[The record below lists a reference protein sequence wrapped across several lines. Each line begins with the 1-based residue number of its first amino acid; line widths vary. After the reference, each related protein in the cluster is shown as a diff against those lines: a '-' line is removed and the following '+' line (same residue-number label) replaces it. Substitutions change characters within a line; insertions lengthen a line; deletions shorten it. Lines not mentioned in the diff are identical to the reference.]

1 MKGMN
6 TMAENGNTQIALD
19 RILKAELK
27 DINKDM
33 LDSLFGG
40 YHDRATNKFVEP
52 PFKPYEKIR
61 LTKDM
66 YPYVSTPIISTLG
79 MLFFNRYVLENPGI
93 IQHLGYWN
101 TPITTKT
108 IKKLATLINNLFVL
122 DKITAEQLGGFIDRR
137 DMLGGWTSISLAQ
150 SVTAGLIQTMPD
162 VDKRKKELFAQ
173 NKDKLSSNNPVERL
187 MTSNGI
193 EKDLIGM
200 VTHKLEQ
207 DPGWDMY
214 ASGVNDI
221 NNNYKNINIMRGA
234 VYNELTKNF
243 DVVESSLMNGITK
256 YDIPASSNTVVAGAY
271 PSAVGTAEAGA
282 MSKVLLAVLQYIE
295 IDTNPDSDCGTKAT
309 IPFTITQSNKQHILY
324 RNIIADGKSL
334 MTDITNIDQ
343 FVGKTVRV
351 YSPQC
356 CLNNKICAKCAGK
369 VFSNL
374 GVSKAG
380 LLTTEVTMKLLNI
393 KLQSKHN
400 LSQNAG
406 YIDKKTIFVH
416 DSDLFKLEDGYVVN
430 KAKMKLFVPKLLESQ
445 SVFEVEASSVYCMG
459 IMPTKFYDKEGNE
472 VLSTLMTIP
481 SLMHFNVYSEIQETP
496 DEYILTYEPN
506 SKIVDIAVRKSVA
519 NVEYFINQIYLLNK
533 QPIIPY
539 HLLTELMFRCMDI
552 NEIDLNGPTIT
563 FEFLA
568 RRLCRTES
576 GDDTFAKVYGR
587 NPNVDPHSYKK
598 FWYREAVQ
606 NEGVLQGIIFQDVS
620 KSLNVGLA
628 ATLNGKKTIESPLE
642 KVIKA

>member
-1 MKGMN
+1 MI
-6 TMAENGNTQIALD
+6 TMAENGNVQIALD

-33 LDSLFGG
+33 LESLFAS
-40 YHDRATNKFVEP
+40 YHDRESNQFKEA

-61 LTKDM
+61 LTKDL
-66 YPYVSTPIISTLG
+66 YPYVKEPTVTTLG
-79 MLFFNRYVLENPGI
+79 LLFFNRYVLENPNI
-93 IQHLGYWN
+93 IQHVGYWN

-108 IKKLATLINNLFVL
+108 IKKLATLINNLFIL
-122 DKITAEQLGGFIDRR
+122 DKITAEQLGEFIDRR
-137 DMLGGWTSISLAQ
+137 DMLGGWSSVSMAQ
-150 SVTAGLIQTMPD
+150 SITAGLIQTMPD

-173 NKDKLSSNNPVERL
+173 NKDKLASNNPVERL
-187 MTSNGI
+187 MTSNDI

-200 VTHKLEQ
+200 VTKKLEQ
-207 DPGWDMY
+207 DQGWDMY
-214 ASGVNDI
+214 ASGVNDVK
-221 NNNYKNINIMRGA
+221 NNYKTINIMRGA

-256 YDIPASSNTVVAGAY
+256 HDITASANTVVAGAY
-271 PSAVGTAEAGA
+271 PSAIGTAEAGA
-282 MSKVLLAVLQYIE
+282 MSKILLAVLQSVE
-295 IDTNPDSDCGTKAT
+295 IDNNPNSDCGTKAT
-309 IPFTITQSNKQHILY
+309 IPFTITGSNKQHILY
-324 RNIIADGKSL
+324 RNIIVDGKSL

-369 VFSNL
+369 VFTNL

-416 DSDLFKLEDGYVVN
+416 DTNLFTLEEGYVVN
-430 KAKMKLFVPKLLESQ
+430 KAKMKLFIPKLLESQ

-459 IMPTKFYDKEGNE
+459 IIPTKFYDKDGKEI
-472 VLSTLMTIP
+472 LSTLMTIP
-481 SLMHFNVYSEIQETP
+481 SLMHFNVFSEIQETP

-506 SKIVDIAVRKSVA
+506 SRVVGVAVRKSVA
-519 NVEYFINQIYLLNK
+519 NVEYFINQIYLNNK

-539 HLLTELMFRCMDI
+539 PLLTELMFRCMDM

-576 GDDTFAKVYGR
+576 GDDTFAKIYGK
-587 NPNVDPHSYKK
+587 NPNVDPHSYRK

-628 ATLNGKKTIESPLE
+628 ATLNGKKTLESPLE

>member
-1 MKGMN
+1 
-6 TMAENGNTQIALD
+6 MAENGNTQIALD

-66 YPYVSTPIISTLG
+66 YPYVNQPIISTLG

-282 MSKVLLAVLQYIE
+282 MSKVLLAVLQSIE

>member
-1 MKGMN
+1 
-6 TMAENGNTQIALD
+6 MAENGNTQIALD
-19 RILKAELK
+19 RILKAELQ

-40 YHDRATNKFVEP
+40 YHDRTTNKFVDP
-52 PFKPYEKIR
+52 PFKPYEKIK
-61 LTKDM
+61 LTKDI
-66 YPYVSTPIISTLG
+66 YPYVKEQTISTLG
-79 MLFFNRYVLENPGI
+79 ILFFNRYVLENSGI

-122 DKITAEQLGGFIDRR
+122 DKITAEQLGEFIDRR
-137 DMLGGWTSISLAQ
+137 DMLGGWTSVSLAQ

-173 NKDKLSSNNPVERL
+173 NRDKLTSNNPVERL

-207 DPGWDMY
+207 DDGWDMY

-282 MSKVLLAVLQYIE
+282 MSKVLLAVLQSVE
-295 IDTNPDSDCGTKAT
+295 LDSKPDSDCGTKAT
-309 IPFTITQSNKQHILY
+309 IPFTITNSNKQHILY

-459 IMPTKFYDKEGNE
+459 IMPAKFYDKDGN
-472 VLSTLMTIP
+472 VALSTLMTIP

>member
-1 MKGMN
+1 
-6 TMAENGNTQIALD
+6 MAENGNTQIALD
-19 RILKAELK
+19 RILKAELQ

-40 YHDRATNKFVEP
+40 YHDRATNKFVDP
-52 PFKPYEKIR
+52 PFKPYEKIK
-61 LTKDM
+61 LTKDI
-66 YPYVSTPIISTLG
+66 YPYVKEQTISTLG
-79 MLFFNRYVLENPGI
+79 ILFFNRYVLENSGI

-122 DKITAEQLGGFIDRR
+122 DKITAEQLGEFIDRR
-137 DMLGGWTSISLAQ
+137 DMLGGWTSVSLAQ

-173 NKDKLSSNNPVERL
+173 NKDKLTSNNPVERL

-207 DPGWDMY
+207 DDGWDMY

-282 MSKVLLAVLQYIE
+282 MSKVLLAVLQSVE
-295 IDTNPDSDCGTKAT
+295 LDSKPDSDCGTKAT
-309 IPFTITQSNKQHILY
+309 IPFTITNSNKQHILY

-343 FVGKTVRV
+343 FIGKTVRV

-459 IMPTKFYDKEGNE
+459 IMPAKFYDKDGN
-472 VLSTLMTIP
+472 VALSTLMTIP

>member
-1 MKGMN
+1 
-6 TMAENGNTQIALD
+6 MAENGNTQIALD
-19 RILKAELK
+19 RILKAELQ

-40 YHDRATNKFVEP
+40 YHDRATNKFVDP
-52 PFKPYEKIR
+52 PFKPYEKIK
-61 LTKDM
+61 LTKDI
-66 YPYVSTPIISTLG
+66 YPYVKEQTISTLG
-79 MLFFNRYVLENPGI
+79 ILFFNRYVLENSGI

-122 DKITAEQLGGFIDRR
+122 DKITAEQLGEFIDRR
-137 DMLGGWTSISLAQ
+137 DMLGGWTSVSLAQ

-173 NKDKLSSNNPVERL
+173 NRDKLTSNNPVERL

-207 DPGWDMY
+207 DDGWDMY

-282 MSKVLLAVLQYIE
+282 MSKVLLAVLQSVE
-295 IDTNPDSDCGTKAT
+295 LDSKPDSDCGTKAT
-309 IPFTITQSNKQHILY
+309 IPFTITNSNKQHILY

-459 IMPTKFYDKEGNE
+459 IMPAKFYDKDGN
-472 VLSTLMTIP
+472 VALSTLMTIP

>member
-1 MKGMN
+1 
-6 TMAENGNTQIALD
+6 MAENGNTQIALD

-66 YPYVSTPIISTLG
+66 YPYVNQPIISTLG

-93 IQHLGYWN
+93 IQHIGYWN

-162 VDKRKKELFAQ
+162 VNKRKKELFAQ

-200 VTHKLEQ
+200 VTHNLEQ

-214 ASGVNDI
+214 ASGVSDI

-282 MSKVLLAVLQYIE
+282 MSKVLLAVLQSVE
-295 IDTNPDSDCGTKAT
+295 VDTNPDSDCGTKST

-380 LLTTEVTMKLLNI
+380 LLTTEVTMKLLNL
-393 KLQSKHN
+393 KLKSKHN

>member
-1 MKGMN
+1 
-6 TMAENGNTQIALD
+6 MAENGNTQIALD

-66 YPYVSTPIISTLG
+66 YPYVNQPIISTLG

-93 IQHLGYWN
+93 IQHIGYWN

-162 VDKRKKELFAQ
+162 VNKRKKELFAQ

-200 VTHKLEQ
+200 VTHNLEQ

-282 MSKVLLAVLQYIE
+282 MSKVLLAVLQSVE

>member
-1 MKGMN
+1 
-6 TMAENGNTQIALD
+6 MAENGNTQIALD
-19 RILKAELK
+19 RILKAELQ

-40 YHDRATNKFVEP
+40 YHDRATNKFVDP
-52 PFKPYEKIR
+52 PFKPYEKIK
-61 LTKDM
+61 LTKDI
-66 YPYVSTPIISTLG
+66 YPYVKEQTISTLG
-79 MLFFNRYVLENPGI
+79 ILFFNRYVLENSGI

-122 DKITAEQLGGFIDRR
+122 DKITAEQLGEFIDRR
-137 DMLGGWTSISLAQ
+137 DMLGGWTSVSLAQ

-173 NKDKLSSNNPVERL
+173 NKDKLTSNNPVERL
-187 MTSNGI
+187 MTCNGI

-207 DPGWDMY
+207 DEGWDMY

-282 MSKVLLAVLQYIE
+282 MSKVLLAVLQSVE
-295 IDTNPDSDCGTKAT
+295 LDSKPDSDCGTKAT
-309 IPFTITQSNKQHILY
+309 IPFTITNSNKQHILY

-459 IMPTKFYDKEGNE
+459 IMPAKFYDKDGN
-472 VLSTLMTIP
+472 VALSTLMTIP

>member
-1 MKGMN
+1 
-6 TMAENGNTQIALD
+6 MAENGNTQIALD
-19 RILKAELK
+19 RILKAELQ

-40 YHDRATNKFVEP
+40 YHDRATNKFVDP
-52 PFKPYEKIR
+52 PFKPYEKIK
-61 LTKDM
+61 LTKDI
-66 YPYVSTPIISTLG
+66 YPYVKEQTISTLG
-79 MLFFNRYVLENPGI
+79 ILFFNRYVLENSGI

-122 DKITAEQLGGFIDRR
+122 DKITAEQLGEFIDRR
-137 DMLGGWTSISLAQ
+137 DMLGGWTSVSLAQ

-173 NKDKLSSNNPVERL
+173 NKDKLTSNNPVERL

-207 DPGWDMY
+207 DEGWDMY

-282 MSKVLLAVLQYIE
+282 MSKVLLAVLQSVE
-295 IDTNPDSDCGTKAT
+295 LDSKPDSDCGTKAT
-309 IPFTITQSNKQHILY
+309 IPFTITNSNKQHILY

-459 IMPTKFYDKEGNE
+459 IMPAKFYDKDGN
-472 VLSTLMTIP
+472 VALSTLMTIP

>member
-1 MKGMN
+1 
-6 TMAENGNTQIALD
+6 MAENGNTQIALD
-19 RILKAELK
+19 RILKAELQ

-40 YHDRATNKFVEP
+40 YHDRATNKFVDP
-52 PFKPYEKIR
+52 PFKPYEKIK
-61 LTKDM
+61 LTKDI
-66 YPYVSTPIISTLG
+66 YPYVKEQTISTLG
-79 MLFFNRYVLENPGI
+79 ILFFNRYVLENSGI

-101 TPITTKT
+101 IPITTKT

-122 DKITAEQLGGFIDRR
+122 DKITAEQLGEFIDRR
-137 DMLGGWTSISLAQ
+137 DMLGGWTSVSLAQ

-173 NKDKLSSNNPVERL
+173 NKDKLTSNNPVERL

-207 DPGWDMY
+207 DEGWDMY

-282 MSKVLLAVLQYIE
+282 MSKVLLAVLQSVE
-295 IDTNPDSDCGTKAT
+295 LDSKPDSDCGTKAT
-309 IPFTITQSNKQHILY
+309 IPFTITNSNKQHILY

-459 IMPTKFYDKEGNE
+459 IMPAKFYDKDGN
-472 VLSTLMTIP
+472 VALSTLMTIP